1 MNGSHWRQENESSE
15 PMNSNPDIMIAD
27 QLRATPRGYPE
38 EKLKSDHLAPLEMTP
53 AVRWSLF
60 ALRAYLILM
69 IILCFYHVIDLA
81 THMLSK

>member
-1 MNGSHWRQENESSE
+1 MDKPSNQLSATTESE
-15 PMNSNPDIMIAD
+15 LGEGCFLVVHPLDD
-27 QLRATPRGYPE
+27 YPE

-69 IILCFYHVIDLA
+69 IVLCFYHVIDLA
-81 THMLSK
+81 THILGK

>member
-1 MNGSHWRQENESSE
+1 MDTQ
-15 PMNSNPDIMIAD
+15 SN
-27 QLRATPRGYPE
+27 QLTETTEIELGNKCYLVVHPLDDYPE

-53 AVRWSLF
+53 VVRLSLF
-60 ALRAYLILM
+60 ALRAYLVLM

>member
-1 MNGSHWRQENESSE
+1 MDMQSNQLTASTESELGKDSFLVVH
-15 PMNSNPDIMIAD
+15 PLDD
-27 QLRATPRGYPE
+27 YPE
-38 EKLKSDHLAPLEMTP
+38 EKLKSDHLAPLEMTA
-53 AVRWSLF
+53 AVRLSLF

>member
-1 MNGSHWRQENESSE
+1 MDMQSNQLTASTESELGKDSFLVVH
-15 PMNSNPDIMIAD
+15 PLDD
-27 QLRATPRGYPE
+27 YPE

-81 THMLSK
+81 THILSK

>member
-1 MNGSHWRQENESSE
+1 MDTKSNQLTTTKESE
-15 PMNSNPDIMIAD
+15 LGNDYFLVVHPLDD
-27 QLRATPRGYPE
+27 YPE

-53 AVRWSLF
+53 VVRLSLF

-81 THMLSK
+81 THILSK

>member
-1 MNGSHWRQENESSE
+1 MDMQSNQLTASTESELGKDSFLVVH
-15 PMNSNPDIMIAD
+15 PLDD
-27 QLRATPRGYPE
+27 YPE

>member
-1 MNGSHWRQENESSE
+1 
-15 PMNSNPDIMIAD
+15 MNSRSN
-27 QLRATPRGYPE
+27 QLTATTESDLGKDCYLVVHPLDDYPE

-53 AVRWSLF
+53 TVRLSLF

-81 THMLSK
+81 THLLSK